1 MKNRRLVVV
10 TMAISMVSSLFLASL
25 CLALDGPTGPE
36 TLDPAEARGVVLER
50 VAMTPVTTGRRY
62 PGTVKASRTAKLA
75 FRVAGPLARV
85 NVKPGDAV
93 KQGQVLMQID
103 PQDYA
108 DKIRVLEAQKAG
120 VVSQLDTANLDFE
133 RIETLFNKKVIPEV
147 DYDHAKNSVRNL
159 ASSVAAID
167 AQLLIARHQ
176 LAYTSLRAP
185 YDAIITAQLIEN
197 YEMVQPGRVVVG
209 LHAIDPLE
217 IEIKVP
223 ENEIISHGPR
233 RGAAALASFP
243 ARPDRHFQVLLSEWN
258 TDADPIT
265 RTYAMV
271 FTLAAPKDFM
281 VLPGM
286 TAQVVW
292 SAPLGEDLLVT
303 IPAKALVTD
312 SSGESS
318 VWVYEDASSTARKK
332 KVEVGGLN
340 GASRIIIKKGLTI
353 GERIV
358 VEGSDFIRSNMKLTD
373 ISTKGN
379 LE

>member
-1 MKNRRLVVV
+1 MKNRQLVVV
-10 TMAISMVSSLFLASL
+10 TMTTLMVASLFISSH
-25 CLALDGPTGPE
+25 CLALDGATEPE
-36 TLDPAEARGVVLER
+36 SINTADARGVVLER
-50 VAMTPVTTGRRY
+50 VAMTNTTTGRQY

-75 FRVAGPLARV
+75 FRVAGPLFRV
-85 NVKPGDAV
+85 NIKPGDVV
-93 KQGQVLMQID
+93 KQDQILMQID
-103 PQDYA
+103 PQDYE

-120 VVSQLDTANLDFE
+120 VVAQLDTANLDFA
-133 RIETLFNKKVIPEV
+133 RIETLFKKKVIPEV
-147 DYDHAKNSVRNL
+147 DHDHAKNSVRTL

-176 LAYTSLRAP
+176 LAYTSLKAP

-233 RGAAALASFP
+233 RGATALVSFP
-243 ARPDRHFQVLLSEWN
+243 ARPDRHFQILLSEWN
-258 TDADPIT
+258 TEADPIT

-271 FTLAAPKDFM
+271 FTLQAPKDFM

-286 TAQVVW
+286 TAEVVW
-292 SAPLGEDLLVT
+292 STPKGDDSGIT

-318 VWVYEDASSTARKK
+318 VWVYDDASSTARKK

-340 GASRIIIKKGLTI
+340 GASRIVIKKGLAI
-353 GERIV
+353 GDRIV
-358 VEGSDFIRSNMKLTD
+358 IEGGDFIRSNMKLTD